1 MKTLGLLC
9 SLLLMGSPFAAFA
22 QTSVTGTIEG
32 IVTDASGSGV
42 PNAKI
47 KAVSSAT
54 GTVRETTSDNGGNY
68 RFDQVSSGNYT
79 ITVEASG
86 FARVEIKNAQVVI
99 GRVTTYP
106 VSLQPKTQAETITVN
121 AEAAPLLDVVKTDVS
136 LAISPKEVQA
146 LPVNGRDFANLAI
159 LAPGVKLVNSYDPT
173 KNRVAVVGIN
183 GSAGRNINYTING
196 IDNKDNTVGGPVMQ
210 LPMEAIEEFN
220 ISSQRFSA
228 ANGRSEG
235 AAVSVVTKSGGNQ
248 IHGSLF
254 GNFRDVALNANDYFS
269 KQSNSPTPAFSRQI
283 YGGSIGAPIK
293 KDKTFVFFAL
303 ERQRE
308 ETAISVTGSALSELN
323 LVTNLGA
330 KPAASIPT
338 PYRDQRYTGRLDHR
352 INNNH
357 NFFVTYS
364 NQANRGQN
372 DQSNNLN
379 DLSAGN
385 FTTNQLILANAT
397 LASVVSA
404 RSVNSFTAGF
414 QYWNN
419 LIDSETKVPQ
429 LAFPG
434 GIYFGTNGNV
444 PQQSYQKKWQ
454 FRDDFSYTMGKHTF
468 KTGFDFVNVPK
479 LGGFFQTPSTLNLTF
494 LFLPS
499 QILGDKVK
507 FPQGFA
513 TPGIISAMSGSSGNP
528 YFESK
533 EAKMFGVYFQ
543 DDFKVSRRLTLNLG
557 IRWDVDVNLQGANV
571 QGSSRTY
578 QNLKAIGSPW
588 AGGLPKTDMNNFSPR
603 VGFAYD
609 LTGKGTHIL
618 RGGYG
623 VYYGQTFQ
631 NIPLFMEQQA
641 NDTVFTQTLSI
652 TSPGFQDPKSDI
664 VSSTGRPLGEFRYG
678 VDPLPSVGTPSTKL
692 GNGSVG
698 RLVDPTFANPYNHQ
712 WNVGYAWQIDANNVF
727 EAEVIKVLGLRE
739 AKRQN
744 INYIRPELGN
754 SRVFDAAFTA
764 AGLPRLAQIVVE
776 SSIGRSRYDALNLS
790 YRRRMTKRI
799 SLNSNYVFSKA
810 VAYIGGPAAFNNSA
824 SDARNIFALSDFG
837 SAPNDERHRATVT
850 GIISLPFGIQV
861 APILIAATPKPYS
874 IVHGSTW
881 TGQGGSNGANR
892 AVINVN
898 EPLNVLANKS
908 TSAANI
914 RAGIADGTK
923 KVLDY
928 NTVRG
933 QPFFQ
938 LDLRVSK
945 FFVFKERQ
953 RVEFLAQFFN
963 LTNRANFGNSYVNS
977 IQSSA
982 FGTPNGYYAGASAIV
997 PKSFAAEMGVKYSF

>member
-1 MKTLGLLC
+1 
-9 SLLLMGSPFAAFA
+9 MGSPFAAFA
-22 QTSVTGTIEG
+22 QSTVTGTIEG
-32 IVTDASGSGV
+32 TITDASSAGV

-47 KAVSSAT
+47 KAVGAAT
-54 GTVRETTSDNGGNY
+54 GTVRETTSDNSGNY
-68 RFDQVSSGNYT
+68 RFDQMSSGQYT
-79 ITVEASG
+79 ISIDAAG
-86 FARVEIKNAQVVI
+86 FTRVEIKNAEVTI
-99 GRVTTYP
+99 GRVTNYSTA
-106 VSLQPKTQAETITVN
+106 LLPKAQAETITIN
-121 AEAAPLLDVVKTDVS
+121 GEASSMIDVVKTDVS
-136 LAISPKEVQA
+136 LSISPKEVQA
-146 LPVNGRDFANLAI
+146 LPTNGRDFANLAI

-220 ISSQRFSA
+220 ISTQRFSA

-235 AAVSVVTKSGGNQ
+235 AAVNVVTKSGTNF

-254 GNFRDVALNANDYFS
+254 GYFRDVSLNANDYFS

-308 ETAISVTGSALSELN
+308 ETAIGVTGSALTELN

-357 NFFVTYS
+357 NFFVTYT
-364 NQANRGQN
+364 NQANKGQN
-372 DQSNNLN
+372 DQSGNTN
-379 DLSAGN
+379 DLTAGN

-397 LASVVSA
+397 LASVLSA

-419 LIDSETKVPQ
+419 LIDSETKVPN
-429 LAFPG
+429 LSFPG
-434 GIYFGTNGNV
+434 GIYFGTNTNV
-444 PQQSYQKKWQ
+444 PQQSFQKKWQ

-479 LGGFFQTPSTLNLTF
+479 LGGFFQTPSTINISF

-513 TPGIISAMSGSSGNP
+513 TPGIISAISGSSGNP
-528 YFESK
+528 YFADK
-533 EAKMFGVYFQ
+533 DAKMFGAYFQ
-543 DDFKVSRRLTLNLG
+543 DDYKVSRRLTFNMG

-609 LTGKGTHIL
+609 LTGKGAHIL

-623 VYYGQTFQ
+623 IYYGQTFQ
-631 NIPLFMEQQA
+631 NIPLFVEQQA

-664 VSSTGRPLGEFRYG
+664 VSSP
-678 VDPLPSVGTPSTKL
+678 P
-692 GNGSVG
+692 
-698 RLVDPTFANPYNHQ
+698 
-712 WNVGYAWQIDANNVF
+712 
-727 EAEVIKVLGLRE
+727 
-739 AKRQN
+739 
-744 INYIRPELGN
+744 
-754 SRVFDAAFTA
+754 
-764 AGLPRLAQIVVE
+764 AG
-776 SSIGRSRYDALNLS
+776 
-790 YRRRMTKRI
+790 
-799 SLNSNYVFSKA
+799 
-810 VAYIGGPAAFNNSA
+810 
-824 SDARNIFALSDFG
+824 
-837 SAPNDERHRATVT
+837 
-850 GIISLPFGIQV
+850 
-861 APILIAATPKPYS
+861 
-874 IVHGSTW
+874 
-881 TGQGGSNGANR
+881 
-892 AVINVN
+892 
-898 EPLNVLANKS
+898 
-908 TSAANI
+908 
-914 RAGIADGTK
+914 
-923 KVLDY
+923 
-928 NTVRG
+928 
-933 QPFFQ
+933 
-938 LDLRVSK
+938 
-945 FFVFKERQ
+945 
-953 RVEFLAQFFN
+953 
-963 LTNRANFGNSYVNS
+963 
-977 IQSSA
+977 
-982 FGTPNGYYAGASAIV
+982 
-997 PKSFAAEMGVKYSF
+997 